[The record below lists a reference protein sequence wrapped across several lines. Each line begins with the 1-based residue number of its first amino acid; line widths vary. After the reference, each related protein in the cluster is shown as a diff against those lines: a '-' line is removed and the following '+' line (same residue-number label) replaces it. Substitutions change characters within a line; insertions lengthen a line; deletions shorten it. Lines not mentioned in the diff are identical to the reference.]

1 MGVQFAKFL
10 LETIETHNSE
20 SFIDLVITLLLA
32 FNLQFMDPLDNPII
46 ESMEAVDSVKVFTEK
61 ILLLLNREGY
71 KKFIFLLIEDNTN
84 CV

>member
-1 MGVQFAKFL
+1 MQFAKFL

-71 KKFIFLLIEDNTN
+71 IKFIFLLIEDNTN